1 MVGGEHTG
9 QLHEPPLGALGAPHG
24 AQAAGASEGGG
35 HAGALLRETLAR
47 EDGGDV
53 FLLQLSGR
61 QVVHAYQGPKLPQG
75 PKDLASGPKL
85 PQRPEAKLPQGPE
98 AKLQAHAAAARHQQK
113 DDGGAAVHARAQEGG
128 GMVEEPDERA
138 EERVEGMVVGEELD
152 ERDMFTTLLRPGDTL
167 YIPRG
172 WVYESTTNTSF
183 LESPSKHVAIMAC
196 VAAVSWQTVVHAAI
210 KVVAEEEEVV
220 CVCVCVCV

>member
-1 MVGGEHTG
+1 
-9 QLHEPPLGALGAPHG
+9 
-24 AQAAGASEGGG
+24 
-35 HAGALLRETLAR
+35 LLREALAR

-61 QVVHAYQGPKLPQG
+61 QVVHAYQGPKLPQEAKG
-75 PKDLASGPKL
+75 PEGPKL
-85 PQRPEAKLPQGPE
+85 
-98 AKLQAHAAAARHQQK
+98 QADAAAARHQQENE
-113 DDGGAAVHARAQEGG
+113 GGAAVHARAQEGG

-152 ERDMFTTLLRPGDTL
+152 GRDMFTTLLRPGDTL

-172 WVYESTTNTSF
+172 WAYESTTNTSF
-183 LESPSKHVAIMAC
+183 LESPSKHVAILAS

-220 CVCVCVCV
+220 CVCVCLCV

>member
-9 QLHEPPLGALGAPHG
+9 QLHEPPFGALGAAHG
-24 AQAAGASEGGG
+24 AQAAGGSEGGG
-35 HAGALLRETLAR
+35 HEGALLREALAR

-61 QVVHAYQGPKLPQG
+61 QVVHAYQGPKLPQEAKGPEG
-75 PKDLASGPKL
+75 PKSYTKSNT
-85 PQRPEAKLPQGPE
+85 
-98 AKLQAHAAAARHQQK
+98 KLQADAAAARHQQENE
-113 DDGGAAVHARAQEGG
+113 GGAVLHARAQKGG

-152 ERDMFTTLLRPGDTL
+152 GRDMFTTLLRPGDTL

-172 WVYESTTNTSF
+172 WAYESTTNTSF
-183 LESPSKHVAIMAC
+183 LESPSKHVAILAS

-220 CVCVCVCV
+220 CVCVCLCV

>member
-75 PKDLASGPKL
+75 P
-85 PQRPEAKLPQGPE
+85 E

-152 ERDMFTTLLRPGDTL
+152 GRDMFTTLLRPGDTL

-172 WVYESTTNTSF
+172 WAYESTTNTSF
-183 LESPSKHVAIMAC
+183 LESPSKHMAILAS

-220 CVCVCVCV
+220 CVCVCLCV